1 MQDRLSD
8 MITRIRNGYM
18 AGKSQVVMPHTKLL
32 ESVARVMAAERYL
45 GGVEVKEGKPS
56 QLLVLTLLYSNTRPA
71 VNKLKMIS
79 KPGVR
84 IYQKTKSLK
93 PVLSGLGIKIL
104 STSEGVMTSRQAKSK
119 QLGGEVL
126 IELW

>member
-1 MQDRLSD
+1 
-8 MITRIRNGYM
+8 M